1 MNHSEFQIAWGKS
14 EQNLQAIAL
23 DTLNRFELNK
33 ESVNFLSESGLPT
46 SAAPFL
52 SFVGN
57 AQVNKQYSTIN
68 FLTDRFNFLEAEFR
82 KYIVIGFYGHGDII
96 AINTANNFMIEWL
109 DHENYFS
116 PRFMNSSVSQLANCV
131 LCYRDFVKAV
141 NKGKTAGKNMRT
153 TFTETQFDTLH
164 DILESIDEKAV
175 REGFWKQELEI
186 LLANRK
192 HFGNKNY
199 FFHRFLIAL
208 AGFVPDLCQQLS
220 EQSDLLVSMA

>member
-1 MNHSEFQIAWGKS
+1 MKHSEFQTAWGKN
-14 EQNLQAIAL
+14 EQGLQPITL
-23 DTLNRFELNK
+23 DTLDRFALNK
-33 ESVNFLSESGLPT
+33 ESVNFLSEIGLPT

-52 SFVGN
+52 SFVGD
-57 AQVNKQYSTIN
+57 ARANKQYSTIN
-68 FLTDRFNFLEAEFR
+68 FLTDRFNFLESEFR

-96 AINTANNFMIEWL
+96 AINTANNFTIEWL

-116 PRFMNSSVSQLANCV
+116 SKFMNSSVSQLANCM

-141 NKGKTAGKNMRT
+141 NKGKTADKGLKF
-153 TFTETQFDTLH
+153 FTETQFDTLH
-164 DILESIDEKAV
+164 DILESIDERAV

-199 FFHRFLIAL
+199 FFHRFLFAFI
-208 AGFVPDLCQQLS
+208 GVIPDLCDQLS